1 MSAILQKAKERHQ
14 AAIETHYPGDVMID
28 GVVYSGAVMPGAE
41 MNEQTDAGWT
51 RVQEL
56 RCAIRKSV
64 LTHPPQIHTTLKHAD
79 KEWRVREVD
88 GFAATDIA
96 WQLLAFRFLPS
107 QP

>member
-1 MSAILQKAKERHQ
+1 MSTILQKAKERHQ
-14 AAIETHYPGDVMID
+14 ESIERHYPGAVMID
-28 GVVYSGAVMPGAE
+28 GVVHTGAVMPGAE
-41 MNEQTDAGWT
+41 RNEQTQDGWT

-56 RCAIRKSV
+56 RCSIRKSV
-64 LTHPPQIHTTLKHAD
+64 LTHPPQIHTTIKHAD

-107 QP
+107 TS